1 MTAPASAPP
10 PSPTDASAG
19 RDEVSR
25 RWQWLALAALV
36 GVVLW
41 QLAPMLTPFVISA
54 LLAWMGDPLVDRL
67 EARGRSRTTAVV
79 LVFALMTLV
88 LAAVLVVL
96 LPMLYRQVAL
106 LVESLPTYLEWFR
119 GTALPWIEARAR
131 IDLGEYIDPGYLVEA
146 IKGHWQEAGG
156 AAATV
161 LGHIGR
167 SGLALMGFAAN
178 VVLVPLVTFYFLR
191 DWDLMVARVRDL
203 LPRPLEPTVARLA
216 KESDVVLGAFLR
228 GQLLVM
234 LGLGTIYSLGL
245 WAVGVDLALLIGML
259 AGVLSFVPYLGTAI
273 GVIAA
278 VIATLVQ
285 HGDAL
290 HVGLVL
296 GVFVAGQM
304 IEGYVLTPW
313 LVGERIGLGPVA
325 VIFAVMAGGQ
335 LFGFLGVLIALP
347 VAAVVNVL
355 LRYAHERYTASR
367 LYGADEGAGPPPAA
381 PAEAAD
387 AGDAAAPPA
396 PPSA

>member
-1 MTAPASAPP
+1 MSAPVLSPPPAS
-10 PSPTDASAG
+10 D
-19 RDEVSR
+19 RDDVAR

-41 QLAPMLTPFVISA
+41 QLAPILTPFVISA

-79 LVFALMTLV
+79 LVFAFMTLM

-131 IDLGEYIDPGYLVEA
+131 IDLGDYVDPGHLVEL
-146 IKGHWQEAGG
+146 IKGHWQQAGG
-156 AAATV
+156 AAASV
-161 LGHIGR
+161 LGSIGR
-167 SGLALMGFAAN
+167 SGLALLGFAAN

-203 LPRPLEPTVARLA
+203 LPRPLEPIVSRLA

-259 AGVLSFVPYLGTAI
+259 AGLLSFVPYLGTAI

-285 HGDAL
+285 HGDLL

-296 GVFVAGQM
+296 SVFVAGQM

-367 LYGADEGAGPPPAA
+367 LYGADEGAGPPHAA